1 MLKRQVEELIGSRG
15 QGFETARAAL
25 RGDAVRTPLLPF
37 QSGDSRAIRIKA
49 ECLQPYGSF
58 KIRAASNVLAG
69 YSPEELRGG
78 IVCLSAGNFG
88 QGLAYAASRRI
99 VPMTVHAPENAA
111 EVKLEVMRSLGASV
125 VIHPFGEWWD
135 IMCARSA
142 GPGEGLFVHPVCE
155 PGVIVG
161 NGTIGLELAED
172 WPDFDTVVV
181 PLCGGG

>member
-78 IVCLSAGNFG
+78 IVCPSAGNFG

-125 VIHPFGEWWD
+125 VIHPF
-135 IMCARSA
+135 RS
-142 GPGEGLFVHPVCE
+142 EEH
-155 PGVIVG
+155 
-161 NGTIGLELAED
+161 TDELQSLMRISYD
-172 WPDFDTVVV
+172 
-181 PLCGGG
+181 